1 MEKEQDADEAADPTS
16 QDSLG
21 VTYGE
26 HGALVNHYKERS
38 WRETQSSTS
47 AISFATSRIK
57 QIIYK
62 AKDQYLQTVVRDGP
76 QSASHILQRVKK
88 IGVGGRGGK
97 TRARP
102 LPLLLD
108 HTWNPARS
116 QQDHDD
122 VCLHHFGKQECGT
135 TMSVSKFLE
144 ETDVSE
150 QLRQEVQWD
159 ISDLTV
165 PEIEEPS
172 RKDLLRLWCHHSRPL
187 YRDCVLAGQEA
198 TPRAPNQM
206 GAGDWSYASSHGSR
220 SLSTHD
226 GHSLSSRTV
235 RHGAA

>member
-1 MEKEQDADEAADPTS
+1 M
-16 QDSLG
+16 
-21 VTYGE
+21 
-26 HGALVNHYKERS
+26 NHYKERS

-165 PEIEEPS
+165 PEIESPAERICFGCGATTAAPCTVIVYS
-172 RKDLLRLWCHHSRPL
+172 LGKKQHQEHQTRW
-187 YRDCVLAGQEA
+187 VLGLVLCLVAWLKE
-198 TPRAPNQM
+198 
-206 GAGDWSYASSHGSR
+206 SVYS
-220 SLSTHD
+220 
-226 GHSLSSRTV
+226 
-235 RHGAA
+235 